1 MSKLTFPLNITLDS
15 PRPIFAANINGIDIR
30 CMLDTGAD
38 IPVFC
43 KGTELFLEIT
53 KGFNG
58 VSEFQ
63 KSSVGGFG
71 KAAEVTTL
79 WNIEDF
85 KLSDKNDCIRYKNLK
100 IAVLEKP
107 RIPCDIILSA
117 SMFMKMRYTIDC
129 ASIDHSLI
137 IESARDVYGVG
148 FHKRKE
154 TIYIFTEDEKY

>member
-63 KSSVGGFG
+63 KSSVG
-71 KAAEVTTL
+71 V
-79 WNIEDF
+79 
-85 KLSDKNDCIRYKNLK
+85 R
-100 IAVLEKP
+100 
-107 RIPCDIILSA
+107 
-117 SMFMKMRYTIDC
+117 
-129 ASIDHSLI
+129 
-137 IESARDVYGVG
+137 
-148 FHKRKE
+148 
-154 TIYIFTEDEKY
+154 